1 MYVCMYMHA
10 CEGEYAHIFHKV
22 WLSNIFK
29 TIK

>member
-1 MYVCMYMHA
+1 MHA

-29 TIK
+29 TIKYN